1 MKEENKDIRK
11 KESSSLDTRDNFLN
25 ISKKID
31 LILSDKLNFQD
42 DSEIKSPKEFTDF
55 SIPSFPDKKVSIPD
69 LENNK
74 IKRKKNIFPKNIF
87 KDKLWQNK
95 FKTVASIKGFDKFR
109 NKKFNKNNVKEKFK
123 SIIGE
128 NKFLSNRKKLNKE
141 KNQVLSSKDKS
152 KEEKYLSPT
161 LETNGEIEK
170 LKDDD
175 KNKTTVKDEK
185 IQTTAKAVPAIN
197 LKNKLFNKN
206 KTKKL
211 TTLEK
216 KKTKKERSNLNGKI
230 GKISKNFKTI
240 SSAKAGLIQIIDKN
254 GKESNLKEPDA
265 ISFDFDLLKTKKLEE
280 MGLNNLESFEEL
292 DTYPLLEPYC
302 RVSVIHGKDY
312 PDRVYLLLEVELSE
326 EETRNLL
333 FIKETLSV
341 FNLDTDE
348 CETKGNDKYLL
359 EKINQIID
367 DYSLEI
373 APVSKQ
379 KIIYYLEKELLGLGK
394 LEPLMNDPNI
404 EDISC
409 DGSEVPI
416 FLYHR
421 KYGSLKSNLKFEN
434 EDELS
439 AFVVR
444 LSQKCGKHIS
454 IANPMLDATMPDG
467 SRIQMTL
474 SDEVTTKGS
483 TFTIRK
489 FRESPFSPADLIEF
503 NTMSSE
509 MVAYIWIAVEN
520 NINALFA
527 GGTASGKTSALNA
540 IALFIPSDSKIV
552 SIEETREINLP
563 HPNWIP
569 GVARSGFGEV
579 IGDKVVGEIDLY
591 DLMKA
596 ALRQRPE
603 YIIVGEIRGKEAYVL
618 FQAMA
623 TGHTTYSTVHADSA
637 KSLIHRLEGRPINIP
652 RIMLQSLDI
661 ICIQTTARVRDK
673 RARRCRQIIEIIDI
687 DPATKEI
694 LTNEVFR
701 WDPVEDKFFYSGK
714 SYVLERIRTKKDMSR
729 EEITK
734 ELRNRAKLLEWMK
747 ENNIK
752 DFKEVASLTAKYVE
766 NPQEVMKKIGGEK

>member
-1 MKEENKDIRK
+1 MKDENKDIRK
-11 KESSSLDTRDNFLN
+11 KESSSVDNRNDFLN

-31 LILSDKLNFQD
+31 LILSDKINFQD
-42 DSEIKSPKEFTDF
+42 DPEIKSPKESADF
-55 SIPSFPDKKVSIPD
+55 SIPSFPNKRVLSTDA
-69 LENNK
+69 ETNK
-74 IKRKKNIFPKNIF
+74 IKKKKDRSKNQV
-87 KDKLWQNK
+87 WQNK
-95 FKTVASIKGFDKFR
+95 FKTLASIKGFDKFR
-109 NKKFNKNNVKEKFK
+109 NKAFDRLNIKEKFK
-123 SIIGE
+123 SINVK
-128 NKFLSNRKKLNKE
+128 NKFLSTKKKTNRE
-141 KNQVLSSKDKS
+141 KNPVPSNRDNPE
-152 KEEKYLSPT
+152 EEKLTNYVS
-161 LETNGEIEK
+161 ETISEIEK
-170 LKDDD
+170 IKDND
-175 KNKTTVKDEK
+175 KEKTTSKDEK
-185 IQTTAKAVPAIN
+185 IQVTSKITPKLN
-197 LKNKLFNKN
+197 YLNKIFNKN
-206 KTKKL
+206 KIKKL
-211 TTLEK
+211 KNIENNIDKNEQPKIKSKIHKTN
-216 KKTKKERSNLNGKI
+216 KKTK
-230 GKISKNFKTI
+230 TI
-240 SSAKAGLIQIIDKN
+240 FSGKAGLLQIIDKSCE
-254 GKESNLKEPDA
+254 ESNLNEIDK
-265 ISFDFDLLKTKKLEE
+265 SSDFNLIKTKKFKEI
-280 MGLNNLESFEEL
+280 GLNNLESIEEL
-292 DTYPLLEPYC
+292 DFYPLVEPYSW
-302 RVSVIHGKDY
+302 VSIIHGKDT
-312 PDRVYLLLEVELSE
+312 PDRIYILLEVELSDE
-326 EETRNLL
+326 EIRNLL
-333 FIKETLSV
+333 FIKETLGV
-341 FNLDTDE
+341 FTLDTAE
-348 CETKGNDKYLL
+348 CETKGNEKYLL

-367 DYSLEI
+367 DYSLDI
-373 APVSKQ
+373 KPPSKQ
-379 KIIYYLEKELLGLGK
+379 KIIYYLEKELLGLDK

-404 EDISC
+404 EDVSC

-421 KYGSLKSNLKFEN
+421 KHGSLKSNLQFEN

-489 FRESPFSPADLIEF
+489 FRENPFSPADLIEF

-509 MVAYIWIAVEN
+509 MVAYLWIAVEN

-603 YIIVGEIRGKEAYVL
+603 YILVGEIRGKEAYVL

-673 RARRCRQIIEIIDI
+673 RARRSRQIIEIIDI

-714 SYVLERIRTKKDMSR
+714 SYVLERIRTSKDMSR
-729 EEITK
+729 EEIIK
-734 ELRNRAKLLEWMK
+734 ELRNRAKLLDWMK

-752 DFKEVASLTAKYVE
+752 DFKEVASLTAKYLE
-766 NPQEVMKKIGGEK
+766 NPIAIMKKVRGEKSND